1 MELIPSEQAVLRQVR
16 DLFLEASLRTY
27 RFTMLTSRWP
37 AAHYQAYR
45 GGFDGLVNKGLI
57 AKSANEQSFSITN
70 TGLRAMV

>member
-27 RFTMLTSRWP
+27 RFTLLASRWP
-37 AAHYQAYR
+37 ADHYQAYR

-57 AKSANEQSFSITN
+57 TKSANEQSFSITN
-70 TGLRAMV
+70 NGLKAMV